1 MNRRPLG
8 VSVIAFFYFL
18 GAGGYTA
25 LLMAWLFARLSVI
38 GFIESATPSAELGP
52 TLLLD
57 LPGIV
62 TAYFVVMAV
71 FCWWVG
77 IALWKLQR
85 WAWFVTCA
93 FVVLSFVLDV
103 SLFARMF
110 HHLPPVLLVLGIL
123 RFCFLI
129 LILAYFSRT
138 RVRNA
143 FGLVRSN
150 AAANFTR

>member
-1 MNRRPLG
+1 MRRRPAG
-8 VSVIAFFYFL
+8 VSIIAFFYFL
-18 GAGGYTA
+18 GAAGYAA

-38 GFIESATPSAELGP
+38 GFIENATPSAELGP

-57 LPGIV
+57 CPGIV
-62 TAYFVVMAV
+62 TTYFVAMAV
-71 FCWWVG
+71 FCCWVG
-77 IALWKLQR
+77 VALWKLQR

-110 HHLPPVLLVLGIL
+110 RHLPPVLLVLGTL

-129 LILAYFSRT
+129 LILAYFNRT

-143 FGLVRSN
+143 FGLARSN
-150 AAANFTR
+150 SAAGSRS

>member
-1 MNRRPLG
+1 MKRRPAG
-8 VSVIAFFYFL
+8 VSIIAFFYFV
-18 GAGGYTA
+18 GAAGYSA
-25 LLMAWLFARLSVI
+25 LLMTWLFSRLSLI

-57 LPGIV
+57 FPGFV
-62 TAYFVVMAV
+62 TTYFIVMAV
-71 FCWWVG
+71 FCCWVG

-93 FVVLSFVLDV
+93 FVALSFVLDV

-110 HHLPPVLLVLGIL
+110 RHLPAGLVLLGTL

-129 LILAYFSRT
+129 LIVAYFSRT
-138 RVRNA
+138 RVRKA

-150 AAANFTR
+150 SAASSTS

>member
-1 MNRRPLG
+1 MKRRPIG

-18 GAGGYTA
+18 GAAGYTA

-38 GFIESATPSAELGP
+38 GFIENATPSAELGP

-57 LPGIV
+57 FPGIV
-62 TAYFVVMAV
+62 TTYFVVMVV
-71 FCWWVG
+71 FCCWVG
-77 IALWKLQR
+77 VALWNLQR

-110 HHLPPVLLVLGIL
+110 RHLPPVLLVLGIL

-129 LILAYFSRT
+129 LILVYFNRT
-138 RVRNA
+138 SVRNA

-150 AAANFTR
+150 SAVSSTS